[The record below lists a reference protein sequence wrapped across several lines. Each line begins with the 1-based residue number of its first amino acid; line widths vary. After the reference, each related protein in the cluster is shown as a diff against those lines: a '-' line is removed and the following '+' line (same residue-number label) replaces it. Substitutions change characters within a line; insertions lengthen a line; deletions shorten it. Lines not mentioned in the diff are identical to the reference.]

1 MNELKPDYFNAAWFN
16 DLLNEVKASS
26 VTKVAE
32 KMGVARSS
40 LSVLVNGIGTY
51 GSGKACTANMEKRY
65 RQAFEQIVCP
75 HTGSVIGMTMCRD
88 MALRAA
94 PSHNPIQMMHWQA
107 CQSCRNKPEPVAEV
121 KKLPRPKTV
130 RQRNPVKEELQQA
143 GVIDQVTLPLPEVG
157 GPQVNQ
163 EAV

>member
-1 MNELKPDYFNAAWFN
+1 MSEFKPDYFTAAWFN

-65 RQAFEQIVCP
+65 RQAFEQIACP
-75 HTGSVIGMTMCRD
+75 HTGSVIGMSVCRD

-107 CQSCRNKPEPVAEV
+107 CQSCPNKPEPVAEV

-157 GPQVNQ
+157 GPQINQ
-163 EAV
+163 EAA